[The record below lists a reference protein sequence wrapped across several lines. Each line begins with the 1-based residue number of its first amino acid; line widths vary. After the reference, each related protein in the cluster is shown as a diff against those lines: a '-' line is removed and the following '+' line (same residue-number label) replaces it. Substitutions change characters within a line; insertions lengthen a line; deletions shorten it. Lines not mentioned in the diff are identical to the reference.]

1 MRRVLIAL
9 IATFLG
15 TAVADTEHVVF
26 TTRTTWGSPV
36 VVSDPVTSKEF
47 GFESVTLHNYSTQD
61 IQALNLKV
69 VLVTAD
75 SLEQEVD
82 GARIHVSLAA
92 GTSKKIDVYL
102 AQVKAL
108 ERKAHAM
115 RLDPAVTV
123 MTVESVDFAD
133 GALWEELDQTKA
145 PIDFPVDDFPIND
158 QIRKK

>member
-1 MRRVLIAL
+1 M
-9 IATFLG
+9 
-15 TAVADTEHVVF
+15 
-26 TTRTTWGSPV
+26 
-36 VVSDPVTSKEF
+36 TSKEF

-61 IQALNLKV
+61 IRALNLKV

-82 GARIHVSLAA
+82 GARIHVSLSA

-133 GALWEELDQTKA
+133 GALWEELDQNNA
-145 PIDFPVDDFPIND
+145 PIDVPVDD